1 MSNWVT
7 GDESVRRF
15 PAQAPKQPPIRQV
28 RIRAL
33 DTKKKR
39 GEGRLARF
47 GIGGFRHKGRP
58 VEPGEVIDV
67 DFDIADMLVRNGKAE
82 LVTG

>member
-7 GDESVRRF
+7 GDDSPRRF
-15 PAQAPKQPPIRQV
+15 PAEPKPQPIRQV

-33 DTKKKR
+33 DTKKR

-67 DFDIADMLVRNGKAE
+67 DFDIADMLIRNGKAE
-82 LVTG
+82 RVL